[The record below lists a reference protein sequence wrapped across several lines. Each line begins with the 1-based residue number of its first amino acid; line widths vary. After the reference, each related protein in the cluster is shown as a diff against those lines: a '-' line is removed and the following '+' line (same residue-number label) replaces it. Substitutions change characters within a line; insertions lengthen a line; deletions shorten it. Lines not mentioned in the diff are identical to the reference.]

1 MEIVDPATLL
11 KVTHRLRCFSHF
23 LNCANGIKSRKGSQ
37 LFHTKK
43 LQFYKCFFMFLRG
56 IKGKFCNRLVSFI
69 NHSQLNH
76 YMADKIN
83 L

>member
-37 LFHTKK
+37 LFHTKNYSFTNVF
-43 LQFYKCFFMFLRG
+43 LCF
-56 IKGKFCNRLVSFI
+56 
-69 NHSQLNH
+69 
-76 YMADKIN
+76 
-83 L
+83 

>member
-1 MEIVDPATLL
+1 MEIVDLATLL

-37 LFHTKK
+37 LFHTKNYS
-43 LQFYKCFFMFLRG
+43 FINVFLWG